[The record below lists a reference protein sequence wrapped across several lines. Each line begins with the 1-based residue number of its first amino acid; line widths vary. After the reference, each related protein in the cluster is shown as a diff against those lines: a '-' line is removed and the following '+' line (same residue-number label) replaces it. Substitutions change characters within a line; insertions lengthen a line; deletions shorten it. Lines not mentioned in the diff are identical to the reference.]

1 MSIVNQIGSLS
12 PIWLPLIFRVR
23 VGWQIGT
30 LSRARVDT
38 SGANR
43 SERDRGVPSRSKT
56 NCQQAKGWM
65 LSSEEKC
72 DARTIESKCRLRPT
86 QSFSADTENFCRPM
100 ALVNRAK
107 AQVTRV
113 RENKNVIKRKN
124 MQERGFGILALRLR
138 EFYPILH

>member
-1 MSIVNQIGSLS
+1 
-12 PIWLPLIFRVR
+12 
-23 VGWQIGT
+23 
-30 LSRARVDT
+30 
-38 SGANR
+38 
-43 SERDRGVPSRSKT
+43 
-56 NCQQAKGWM
+56 M